1 MDRMLSRGSSYYK
14 RLLAIPAEKILCIDT
29 ETTGLDPRKDEII
42 QLSMID
48 GHGKS
53 IFESLICPPTRKRW
67 PNAQEINGITPKM
80 VKGKPEL
87 EEVADQVQEAINAAD
102 LIVGYNLPFDI
113 SMMEAEGFDFSDKE
127 QYDLMEDYAQV
138 FGRWSSAKD
147 DYLWTKLTTAAKHYG
162 IKFAAHDAGEDAR
175 ATIKLFYAMLSDPEF
190 MAAAVAKDRAYVKI
204 QKETERATQERKVQK
219 TTCLIVVII
228 LMVFFGIIILSII
241 SWLSSCVRLLG

>member
-48 GHGKS
+48 GYEKS

-87 EEVADQVQEAINAAD
+87 EELADQVQEAINAAD
-102 LIVGYNLPFDI
+102 LIVGYNLPFDV
-113 SMMEAEGFDFSDKE
+113 SMMEAEGFDFSGKE

-138 FGRWSSAKD
+138 FGKWSSAKG

-162 IKFAAHDAGEDAR
+162 IKFAAHDAGKDAR

-190 MAAAVAKDRAYVKI
+190 MTAAVARDRAYVKI
-204 QKETERATQERKVQK
+204 QEEAEKAAQKQEGQK
-219 TTCLIVVII
+219 ATCLIVV
-228 LMVFFGIIILSII
+228 MVFLGMIILSIIEFI
-241 SWLSSCVRLLG
+241 SWLSSCAR

>member
-102 LIVGYNLPFDI
+102 LIVGYNLPFDV
-113 SMMEAEGFDFSDKE
+113 SMMEAEGFDFSGKE

-138 FGRWSSAKD
+138 FGKWSSAKG

-162 IKFAAHDAGEDAR
+162 IKFAAHDAGKDAR

-190 MAAAVAKDRAYVKI
+190 MTAAVARDRAYVKI
-204 QKETERATQERKVQK
+204 QEEAERAAQKQEGQK
-219 TTCLIVVII
+219 ATCLIVAT
-228 LMVFFGIIILSII
+228 VFLGMIILSIIEFI
-241 SWLSSCVRLLG
+241 SWLSSCAR

>member
-1 MDRMLSRGSSYYK
+1 MDRMLSRGSDYYR

-29 ETTGLDPRKDEII
+29 ETTGLDLRKDEII

-102 LIVGYNLPFDI
+102 LIVGYNLPFDV
-113 SMMEAEGFDFSDKE
+113 SMMEAEGFDFSGKE

-138 FGRWSSAKD
+138 FGRWSSAKG

-162 IKFAAHDAGEDAR
+162 IKFAAHDAEKDAR

-190 MAAAVAKDRAYVKI
+190 MTAAVARDRAYVKI
-204 QKETERATQERKVQK
+204 QEEAERAAQKQEGQK
-219 TTCLIVVII
+219 ATCLIVV
-228 LMVFFGIIILSII
+228 MVFLGMIILSIIEFI
-241 SWLSSCVRLLG
+241 SWLSSCAR

>member
-48 GHGKS
+48 GHEKS

-102 LIVGYNLPFDI
+102 LIVGYNLPFDV
-113 SMMEAEGFDFSDKE
+113 SMMEAEGFDFSGKE

-138 FGRWSSAKD
+138 FGKWSSAKG

-162 IKFAAHDAGEDAR
+162 IKFAAHDAEKDAR

-190 MAAAVAKDRAYVKI
+190 MTAAEARDRAYVKI
-204 QKETERATQERKVQK
+204 QEEAERAAQKQEGQK
-219 TTCLIVVII
+219 ATCLIVTT
-228 LMVFFGIIILSII
+228 VFLGMIILSIIEFI
-241 SWLSSCVRLLG
+241 SWLSSCAR

>member
-1 MDRMLSRGSSYYK
+1 MDRMLSRGFSYYK

-48 GHGKS
+48 GHEKS

-102 LIVGYNLPFDI
+102 LIVGYNLPFDV
-113 SMMEAEGFDFSDKE
+113 SMMEAEGFDFSGKE

-138 FGRWSSAKD
+138 FGKWSSAKG

-162 IKFAAHDAGEDAR
+162 IKFAAHDAGKDAR

-190 MAAAVAKDRAYVKI
+190 MTAAVARDRAYVKI
-204 QKETERATQERKVQK
+204 QEEAEKAAQKQEGQKV
-219 TTCLIVVII
+219 TCLIVAT
-228 LMVFFGIIILSII
+228 VFLGMIILSIIEFI
-241 SWLSSCVRLLG
+241 SWLSSCAR

>member
-48 GHGKS
+48 GHEKS

-102 LIVGYNLPFDI
+102 LIVGYNLPFDV
-113 SMMEAEGFDFSDKE
+113 SMMEAEGFDFSGKE

-138 FGRWSSAKD
+138 FGKWSSAKG

-162 IKFAAHDAGEDAR
+162 IKFAAHDAGKDAR

-190 MAAAVAKDRAYVKI
+190 MTAAEARDRAYVKI
-204 QKETERATQERKVQK
+204 QEEAERAAQKQEGQK
-219 TTCLIVVII
+219 ATCLIVAT
-228 LMVFFGIIILSII
+228 VFLGMIILSIIEFI
-241 SWLSSCVRLLG
+241 SWLSSCAR